1 MRRAL
6 REIRRAPARIITS
19 VFALALA
26 VAAMGVFAIP
36 AVASSALRASVDTDR
51 MSNIVLSTTD
61 TDGVDLGAV
70 VGDMANVAAYDGQ
83 VLTEIGIG
91 QTRGA
96 ALTTPLLMPLLGFDP
111 AAQDV
116 DLVSVSVGR
125 LPARPGEI
133 VVAPDVAD
141 VGDRIEAMASDGH
154 TADLHVVGI
163 GSTSIWSGEDVA
175 FATLPTARNLA
186 GVSGY
191 DRVVVRASD
200 DGSAALDATTDAL
213 RDRFSADGV
222 SFTSMPVTIPDGT
235 HPIESDIRQVS
246 TLIGFLGIVAGL
258 VALVLLGSTTTTLIT
273 ERTGE
278 VAVMRA
284 LGARGRLVR
293 RRLRRLAIGIAVAA
307 TVVGIP
313 LGIVISNVIAR
324 LVLQEFVGITPGIG
338 VSVPVVVASAVFALV
353 GARLVAG
360 GAARRVS
367 RVPLATALRD
377 RDGRPF
383 GRRLA
388 ERITARSRIG
398 GLLDRAALRNLVH
411 RRARSAAIFA
421 EITAAVAA
429 LLVIA
434 SLATTVNAFNDA
446 EFEPWAWTSRT
457 TIAGQGLD
465 IDAAAVAAEPS
476 SEPAIESVGL
486 VDGWDVDVI
495 GLERDTAMIDRTVD
509 HGTWLIA
516 PGEVVV
522 STGFAEHVG
531 ADVGDDLIV
540 SLATGPT
547 THRVVGL
554 HPLRGRTLFVDVGEL
569 ADDLGQPGRAN
580 VVLSTAESPDL
591 DLGSLTTTSLLADR
605 TADDTGRT
613 AILLIFGAI
622 GVVVVSVAGLAVAS
636 GVAVTIFERRRE
648 IAAIRAIGGRSRDVV
663 RLVSAELLPLAAA
676 GLGVGVLAGYVGSD
690 AIMRSFENAD
700 AVEIGLVFASSA
712 IPAAAAVVVVGCL
725 VISLLMVRRIGRT
738 SLAETLRTAT

>member
-6 REIRRAPARIITS
+6 REIRRAPARIVTS

-26 VAAMGVFAIP
+26 VGAMGVFAIP
-36 AVASSALRASVDTDR
+36 PVASSALRASVDTDR

-61 TDGVDLGAV
+61 TDGVDLAAV
-70 VGDMANVAAYDGQ
+70 VGDAPNVAAYDGQ
-83 VLTEIGIG
+83 VLTEIGVG
-91 QTRGA
+91 ATRSG
-96 ALTTPLLMPLLGFDP
+96 ALTVPLLGVDP
-111 AAQDV
+111 TAQDV
-116 DLVSVSVGR
+116 DVVSVRAGR

-133 VVAPDVAD
+133 VVAPDVAEL
-141 VGDRIEAMASDGH
+141 GDRIEAMASDGH

-163 GSTSIWSGEDVA
+163 GSTSIWSGEDVG
-175 FATLPTARNLA
+175 FTTLPTARDLA

-191 DRVVVRASD
+191 DRVVVRATD
-200 DGSAALDATTDAL
+200 DGSAALDATTDLL
-213 RDRFSADGV
+213 RDRFSDDGV

-293 RRLRRLAIGIAVAA
+293 RSLRRLAVGIAVAA

-324 LVLQEFVGITPGIG
+324 LVLQEFVGITPGVG
-338 VSVPVVVASAVFALV
+338 VSVPVVVASAVFALA

-383 GRRLA
+383 GRRRA
-388 ERITARSRIG
+388 ERITARITTGSPIG
-398 GLLDRAALRNLVH
+398 ALLDRAALRNLVH

-429 LLVIA
+429 LLIIA

-457 TIAGQGLD
+457 TVAGQGLD
-465 IDAAAVAAEPS
+465 IDAAAAAADPA
-476 SEPAIESVGL
+476 SEPAIESVGD
-486 VDGWDVDVI
+486 VAGWDVDVI
-495 GLERDTAMIDRTVD
+495 GLQRGTTMIDRTVD
-509 HGTWLIA
+509 AGTWLAA

-531 ADVGDDLIV
+531 VDVGDDLTV
-540 SLATGPT
+540 SLATGT
-547 THRVVGL
+547 STHRVAGL

-580 VVLSTAESPDL
+580 VVLSTAASPNL
-591 DLGSLTTTSLLADR
+591 DLGPLTTTTLLADR
-605 TADDTGRT
+605 TADDTGRM

-636 GVAVTIFERRRE
+636 GVAVNIFERRHE

-676 GLGVGVLAGYVGSD
+676 GLGVGVLTGYVGSD

-712 IPAAAAVVVVGCL
+712 IPAAVAVVVVGCL
-725 VISLLMVRRIGRT
+725 AISLLMVRRIGRT
-738 SLAETLRTAT
+738 SLAETLRTAA